1 MNVLRVAL
9 PNNPANANGGLSETI
24 TGTLTKPELLITQS
38 SYRLSKKREG
48 DTYREGD
55 NFRSSANEES
65 KIRLV
70 SSSGIKIFVSNNI
83 FIKGCLYH
91 LAMIASIYLPISQ

>member
-1 MNVLRVAL
+1 MNALRVAL

-48 DTYREGD
+48 DTITLLDDRK
-55 NFRSSANEES
+55 RSVIDSPQVQTYYNYLLEQRNDYNKVILWSQKNE
-65 KIRLV
+65 
-70 SSSGIKIFVSNNI
+70 
-83 FIKGCLYH
+83 
-91 LAMIASIYLPISQ
+91 LAQAM